1 VEKDCRLKKLLMAVA
16 LSGLALGSLFL
27 AHARAEYPERP
38 ITMDVAFAPGGS
50 MDMASRAMA
59 AAAEK
64 YLGKPI
70 IIDNKGGAAGTVALA
85 LVANAKPDGYTLCAG
100 TSTGIVRAPQMQKVT
115 YKPLKSFTPI
125 IGYATPQNAIVVRSD
140 APWKTLK
147 ELLDYAKKNPNKVK
161 YSTTGVGSAQ
171 HHAMAYL
178 EHQEKIKWIHV
189 PYKGSADAMT
199 ALLGGHVDVCSSGP
213 EHVPYARA
221 GQVRILAYTEEKR
234 NPRQPDVP
242 TLKELGYDFVNETV
256 FSVFGPAGLPADVL
270 AKLESAFTK
279 AKDSPEVKTV
289 MDKLDLLPVYYNS
302 KEYDRFLKESW
313 ARLDR
318 TLKETGLIKEPATQP
333 Y

>member
-1 VEKDCRLKKLLMAVA
+1 MEIRNKGGSVNTHWQSQQFFMAVA
-16 LSGLALGSLFL
+16 LSALVLVSLFL
-27 AHARAEYPERP
+27 SDARAEYPEKL

-70 IIDNKGGAAGTVALA
+70 IVDNKGGAGGTVALA

-178 EHQEKIKWIHV
+178 EHREQIKWIHV

-234 NPRQPDVP
+234 N
-242 TLKELGYDFVNETV
+242 
-256 FSVFGPAGLPADVL
+256 
-270 AKLESAFTK
+270 
-279 AKDSPEVKTV
+279 
-289 MDKLDLLPVYYNS
+289 S
-302 KEYDRFLKESW
+302 KE
-313 ARLDR
+313 A
-318 TLKETGLIKEPATQP
+318 
-333 Y
+333 